1 MANVSPKTSLVMEIV
16 LRDTLNVMDSVEM
29 KGIGQ
34 FVMGNVNPNTNLVMG
49 GVQRVTS
56 NAMEIVGV
64 KNTLDCVMV
73 NAYGIQIPV
82 IAYVVRGIFYVM
94 VTMVDQ
100 DVTMKSITKTVM
112 ENVFGIPS
120 HVRLRIL
127 LLA

>member
-56 NAMEIVGV
+56 NAMETVGV
-64 KNTLDCVMV
+64 KNTLDCAMV
-73 NAYGIQIPV
+73 NAYGILIPV
-82 IAYVVRGIFYVM
+82 MAYVVRGIFYVM
-94 VTMVDQ
+94 GTMVEK
-100 DVTMKSITKTVM
+100 DVSM
-112 ENVFGIPS
+112 
-120 HVRLRIL
+120 
-127 LLA
+127 